1 MGRGLKNCLVA
12 TQRNVAVRILAANDY
27 EMKRCDQKMNIR
39 YLKEPPTLQSRVITI
54 IIDNEFS
61 LIIELRDN
69 TKDNSNEAVLLATYS
84 NSEATVLSYSSIFE
98 TLWIESELH
107 NKR

>member
-1 MGRGLKNCLVA
+1 
-12 TQRNVAVRILAANDY
+12 
-27 EMKRCDQKMNIR
+27 MNIR

-61 LIIELRDN
+61 LIIELRDD
-69 TKDNSNEAVLLATYS
+69 TKDNSNEAVRLVTYS